1 MSSPGPIMSRTP
13 WPRPGMP
20 PPPPNMVDDDL
31 VVDCIDEE
39 DDEDEKEDF
48 IIPCEERVS
57 ETKRFLLMNLI
68 KSQCSLSHGNS
79 QKSFQ

>member
-20 PPPPNMVDDDL
+20 PPPSMVEDL

-48 IIPCEERVS
+48 IIPCGGVE
-57 ETKRFLLMNLI
+57 
-68 KSQCSLSHGNS
+68 
-79 QKSFQ
+79 

>member
-20 PPPPNMVDDDL
+20 PPPPNMVEDL

-48 IIPCEERVS
+48 IIPCGGVE
-57 ETKRFLLMNLI
+57 
-68 KSQCSLSHGNS
+68 
-79 QKSFQ
+79 